1 VKAVFW
7 LIMSVIYFSLPVQ
20 AGEADVMVV
29 NITKSNTENR
39 VYSFDVTVSHGDEG
53 WKHYVNSW
61 DIVGPDGGIL
71 ATRVFDHPHVSEQP
85 FTRSLSGVKIPE
97 GISTV
102 TIRAHDL
109 VHGYGGKTV
118 SSQLPE

>member
-1 VKAVFW
+1 MKTAFW
-7 LIMSVIYFSLPVQ
+7 LIMSVFFVSLVAQ
-20 AGEADVMVV
+20 AGEADVTAVT
-29 NITKSNTENR
+29 ITKSSTENR

-61 DIVGPDGGIL
+61 DIVHPDGTIL
-71 ATRVFDHPHVSEQP
+71 ATRVLYHPHVSEQP
-85 FTRSLSGVKIPE
+85 FTRSLSGVKIPA

-102 TIRAHDL
+102 IIQAHDV
-109 VHGYGGKTV
+109 VHGYGGKVV